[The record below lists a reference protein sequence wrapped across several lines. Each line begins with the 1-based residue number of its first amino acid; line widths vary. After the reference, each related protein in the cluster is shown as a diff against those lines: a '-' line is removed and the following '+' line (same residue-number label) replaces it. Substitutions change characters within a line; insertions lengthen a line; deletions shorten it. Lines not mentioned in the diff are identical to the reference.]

1 MKLAAL
7 RSLADVIRLM
17 LDKET
22 HARRPIVAGV
32 LVEALTS
39 AFMLLG
45 PIALKLAVDEMARPR
60 FDAAKASVDIALFAV
75 LWSASAISSIAL
87 LAYTGR
93 IVHAVSNALLR
104 RALHAQLPA
113 LASRAS
119 SDSGYVQGLL
129 ERLPYSLQVIIE
141 GVLWKIVPVAI
152 QLAVALVLIA
162 LLVPLRYA
170 AILFAVL
177 AAYFV
182 FSHLSAEQ
190 YEKSAA
196 TTNEAAGA
204 LSAALGDVLANA
216 PRVVYNGAL
225 AREIDY
231 VGARAGARLDVDWR
245 RSWLLTRAAACQYGI
260 IALGMAAMFVLCVR
274 DIAAGRI
281 TLGDF
286 MLLQTYV
293 LQFALPLGA
302 YGFVLRQ
309 AGAALANV
317 REALD
322 IAPRPAPAAAIGAAP
337 PPGRSG
343 APIAVR
349 RLAFRR
355 LAFRRADRFAIEPMS
370 FDLPAGSYTAIV
382 GHNGSGKSTLAKI
395 IAGRLAPDEGVVAYG
410 DVDLYRVASDARH
423 RFALYVPQDVALL
436 NRSLREN
443 VRYYPSTLTDDDAA
457 RLLERLAFH
466 KDGRPIDLDG
476 EVGEGG
482 ARLSG
487 GQVQKVELVRLMG
500 VDVPAI
506 VLDETTSGLDPHS
519 DALGIAM
526 LRERL
531 GQRTTLVLI
540 THRIANVEAADQ
552 VLFLSGGRL
561 VAAGPHR
568 RLVDTCDEYRAFW
581 RRQPEPADAKA

>member
-355 LAFRRADRFAIEPMS
+355 ADRFAIEPMS

-395 IAGRLAPDEGVVAYG
+395 VAGRLAPDEGVVAYG
-410 DVDLYRVASDARH
+410 DVDLYHVASDARH

>member
-60 FDAAKASVDIALFAV
+60 FDAAKASVDIAL
-75 LWSASAISSIAL
+75 

-129 ERLPYSLQVIIE
+129 ERLPSSLQVIIE

-355 LAFRRADRFAIEPMS
+355 ADRFAIEPMS

-395 IAGRLAPDEGVVAYG
+395 VAGRLAPDEGVVAYG

>member
-17 LDKET
+17 LDKDT

-245 RSWLLTRAAACQYGI
+245 RLRLLARAAACQYGI

-355 LAFRRADRFAIEPMS
+355 ADRFAIEPMS

-395 IAGRLAPDEGVVAYG
+395 VAGRLAPDEGVVAYG

>member
-355 LAFRRADRFAIEPMS
+355 ADRFAIEPLS

-395 IAGRLAPDEGVVAYG
+395 VAGRLAPDEGVVAYG

-443 VRYYPSTLTDDDAA
+443 VRYYPSTLTDDDAT

>member
-322 IAPRPAPAAAIGAAP
+322 IAPRPAPAAAAIGAAP

-343 APIAVR
+343 APIAV
-349 RLAFRR
+349 RR

>member
-1 MKLAAL
+1 
-7 RSLADVIRLM
+7 M

-355 LAFRRADRFAIEPMS
+355 ADRFAIEPMS

-395 IAGRLAPDEGVVAYG
+395 VAGRLAPDEGVVAYG

>member
-260 IALGMAAMFVLCVR
+260 IALGMAVMFVLCVR

-322 IAPRPAPAAAIGAAP
+322 IAPRPAPAAAIGAVP

-343 APIAVR
+343 APIAV
-349 RLAFRR
+349 RR

-395 IAGRLAPDEGVVAYG
+395 VAGRLAPDEGVVAYG

>member
-45 PIALKLAVDEMARPR
+45 PIGLKLAVDEMARPR

-343 APIAVR
+343 APIAG
-349 RLAFRR
+349 RR

-395 IAGRLAPDEGVVAYG
+395 IAGRLAPDEGVVTYG

>member
-60 FDAAKASVDIALFAV
+60 FDAAKASVDIVLFAV

-355 LAFRRADRFAIEPMS
+355 ADRFAIEPMS
-370 FDLPAGSYTAIV
+370 FDLPAGSCTAIV

>member
-7 RSLADVIRLM
+7 RSLADVVRLM

-22 HARRPIVAGV
+22 NARKLIVAGV
-32 LVEALTS
+32 LIEALTS

-45 PIALKLAVDEMARPR
+45 PVTLKLAVDELSRPH
-60 FDAAKASVDIALFAV
+60 FDTVKASVDIVLFAV
-75 LWSASAISSIAL
+75 LWSASAISSIVL

-93 IVHAVSNALLR
+93 IVNAASNALLR
-104 RALHAQLPA
+104 RALRAQLPA
-113 LASRAS
+113 LAGRACA
-119 SDSGYVQGLL
+119 DSGYVQGLL
-129 ERLPYSLQVIIE
+129 ERLPYSLQVIVE
-141 GVLWKIVPVAI
+141 GVLWKITPVVI
-152 QLAVALVLIA
+152 QLAVAFALIS
-162 LLVPLRYA
+162 LLMPLRYA

-177 AAYFV
+177 AAYFL
-182 FSHLSAEQ
+182 FSHFSAEQ

-216 PRVVYNGAL
+216 PRVVYNGAVP
-225 AREIDY
+225 REIDY
-231 VGARAGARLDVDWR
+231 VAARAGARLDVNWR
-245 RSWLLTRAAACQYGI
+245 RSWLLTRAAVYQYGI

-274 DIAAGRI
+274 DIAAARI

-317 REALD
+317 REALE
-322 IAPRPAPAAAIGAAP
+322 IAPRAPAAGAARAQ
-337 PPGRSG
+337 PGGS
-343 APIAVR
+343 AAHIAV
-349 RLAFRR
+349 RR
-355 LAFRRADRFAIEPMS
+355 LAFRRADRFAIEPLS

-395 IAGRLAPDEGVVAYG
+395 VAGLLPPDDGVVAYDG
-410 DVDLYRVASDARH
+410 VDLYGVDDAARSG
-423 RFALYVPQDVALL
+423 FALYVPQDVALF
-436 NRSLREN
+436 NRPLREN
-443 VRYYPSTLTDDDAA
+443 VRYYPSTLTDDDAT

-466 KDGRPIDLDG
+466 KDGRRIDLDG

-531 GQRTTLVLI
+531 RGRTTLVLI

-552 VLFLSGGRL
+552 VLFLSAGRL

-568 RLVDTCDEYRAFW
+568 RLIDTCDEYRTFW
-581 RRQPEPADAKA
+581 RRQPEPAVSNA

>member
-260 IALGMAAMFVLCVR
+260 IALGMVAMFVLCVR

-322 IAPRPAPAAAIGAAP
+322 IAPRPAPAAAIGAVP

-343 APIAVR
+343 APIAV
-349 RLAFRR
+349 RR

-395 IAGRLAPDEGVVAYG
+395 VAGRLAPDEGVVAYG

>member
-343 APIAVR
+343 APIAGPR
-349 RLAFRR
+349 RAV
-355 LAFRRADRFAIEPMS
+355 RRADRVAIEPMS

-395 IAGRLAPDEGVVAYG
+395 VAGRLAPDEGVVAYG

>member
-17 LDKET
+17 LDKDT

-322 IAPRPAPAAAIGAAP
+322 IAPRPAPAAAIGAVP

-343 APIAVR
+343 APIAV
-349 RLAFRR
+349 RR

>member
-45 PIALKLAVDEMARPR
+45 PIALKLAVDKMARPR

-322 IAPRPAPAAAIGAAP
+322 IAPRPAPAAAIGAVP

-343 APIAVR
+343 APIAV
-349 RLAFRR
+349 RR

>member
-337 PPGRSG
+337 LPGRSG
-343 APIAVR
+343 APIAV
-349 RLAFRR
+349 RR

>member
-245 RSWLLTRAAACQYGI
+245 RSWLLTRAAAGQYGI

-343 APIAVR
+343 APIAV
-349 RLAFRR
+349 RR

>member
-170 AILFAVL
+170 AILFSVL

-355 LAFRRADRFAIEPMS
+355 ADRFAIEPMS

-395 IAGRLAPDEGVVAYG
+395 VAGRLAPDEGVVAYG

>member
-1 MKLAAL
+1 
-7 RSLADVIRLM
+7 M
-17 LDKET
+17 LDKDT

-355 LAFRRADRFAIEPMS
+355 ADRFAIEPMS

-395 IAGRLAPDEGVVAYG
+395 VAGRLAPDEGVVAYG

>member
-7 RSLADVIRLM
+7 RSLADVVRLM
-17 LDKET
+17 VDKET
-22 HARRPIVAGV
+22 KARKLIVAGV
-32 LVEALTS
+32 LIEALTS

-45 PIALKLAVDEMARPR
+45 PVALKLAVDEMSRAQ
-60 FDAAKASVDIALFAV
+60 FDAAKASVDVVLFAV
-75 LWSASAISSIAL
+75 LWSASAVSSVAL
-87 LAYTGR
+87 LAYTGK
-93 IVHAVSNALLR
+93 IVHATSNTLLR

-119 SDSGYVQGLL
+119 CDSGYVQGLL

-141 GVLWKIVPVAI
+141 GVLWKIAPVAI
-152 QLAVALVLIA
+152 QLVVAIVLIA

-190 YEKSAA
+190 YENSAA
-196 TTNEAAGA
+196 ATNEAAGA

-216 PRVVYNGAL
+216 PRVVYNGAVPQ
-225 AREIDY
+225 EIDY
-231 VGARAGARLDVDWR
+231 VATRAVARLDVDWR

-274 DIAAGRI
+274 DIAAHRI

-317 REALD
+317 REALA
-322 IAPRPAPAAAIGAAP
+322 IAPRAGGDGGDGARALAHPGGSAAH
-337 PPGRSG
+337 
-343 APIAVR
+343 IAVR
-349 RLAFRR
+349 RLAF
-355 LAFRRADRFAIEPMS
+355 ARAGRFSIEPMS

-395 IAGRLAPDEGVVAYG
+395 VAGLLPPDDGAVAYDG
-410 DVDLYRVASDARH
+410 VDLYSVGDDARR

-443 VRYYPSTLTDDDAA
+443 VRYHPSTLTDVDAT

-466 KDGRPIDLDG
+466 KDGRRVDLDG
-476 EVGEGG
+476 DVGEGG

-519 DALGIAM
+519 DTLGIAM

-531 GQRTTLVLI
+531 GKRTTLVLI

-568 RLVDTCDEYRAFW
+568 RLIDTCDEYRTFW
-581 RRQPEPADAKA
+581 RRQPEHADAKA

>member
-17 LDKET
+17 LDKDT

-337 PPGRSG
+337 PGRSG
-343 APIAVR
+343 APIAV
-349 RLAFRR
+349 RR

-395 IAGRLAPDEGVVAYG
+395 VAGRLAPDEGVVAYG

>member
-355 LAFRRADRFAIEPMS
+355 ADRFAIEPMS

>member
-60 FDAAKASVDIALFAV
+60 FDAAKASVD
-75 LWSASAISSIAL
+75 IAL

-355 LAFRRADRFAIEPMS
+355 ADRFAIEPMS

-395 IAGRLAPDEGVVAYG
+395 VAGRLAPDEGVVAYG

>member
-17 LDKET
+17 LDKDT

-190 YEKSAA
+190 YETSAA

-322 IAPRPAPAAAIGAAP
+322 IAPRPAPAAAIGAVP

-343 APIAVR
+343 APIAV
-349 RLAFRR
+349 RR

-395 IAGRLAPDEGVVAYG
+395 IAGRLAPDEGVVTYG

-443 VRYYPSTLTDDDAA
+443 VRYYPSTLTDDDAT

>member
-22 HARRPIVAGV
+22 HARKPIVAGV

-355 LAFRRADRFAIEPMS
+355 ADRFAIEPMS

>member
-204 LSAALGDVLANA
+204 LSAALGDVLANS

-322 IAPRPAPAAAIGAAP
+322 IAPRPAPAAAIGAVP

-343 APIAVR
+343 APIAV
-349 RLAFRR
+349 RR

>member
-322 IAPRPAPAAAIGAAP
+322 IAPRPAPAAAAISAAP

-343 APIAVR
+343 APIAV
-349 RLAFRR
+349 RR

>member
-60 FDAAKASVDIALFAV
+60 FDAAKASVDIVLFAV

-322 IAPRPAPAAAIGAAP
+322 IAPRPAPAAAIGAVP

-343 APIAVR
+343 APIAV
-349 RLAFRR
+349 RR

-443 VRYYPSTLTDDDAA
+443 VRYYPSTLTDDDAT

>member
-7 RSLADVIRLM
+7 RSLADVVRLM

-22 HARRPIVAGV
+22 NARKLIVAGV
-32 LVEALTS
+32 LIEALTS
-39 AFMLLG
+39 TFMLLG
-45 PIALKLAVDEMARPR
+45 PVTLKLAVDEMSHAH
-60 FDAAKASVDIALFAV
+60 FDAVKASVDIVLFAV
-75 LWSASAISSIAL
+75 LWSASAISSIVL

-93 IVHAVSNALLR
+93 IVNAVSNALLR

-113 LASRAS
+113 LAGRAS

-129 ERLPYSLQVIIE
+129 ERLPYSLQVIVE
-141 GVLWKIVPVAI
+141 GVLWKITPVVI
-152 QLAVALVLIA
+152 QLAIALVLIS

-177 AAYFV
+177 AAYFL

-196 TTNEAAGA
+196 ATSEAAGA
-204 LSAALGDVLANA
+204 LSTALGDVLANA
-216 PRVVYNGAL
+216 PRVVYNGAVQ
-225 AREIDY
+225 REIDY
-231 VGARAGARLDVDWR
+231 VAARAGARLDVGWR
-245 RSWLLTRAAACQYGI
+245 RSWLLTRAAVYQYGI
-260 IALGMAAMFVLCVR
+260 IAFGMAAMFVLCVR

-317 REALD
+317 REALE
-322 IAPRPAPAAAIGAAP
+322 IAPRATAAEALRP
-337 PPGRSG
+337 PPGGS
-343 APIAVR
+343 AAHVAV
-349 RLAFRR
+349 RR

-395 IAGRLAPDEGVVAYG
+395 VAGLLPPDDGVVAYD
-410 DVDLYRVASDARH
+410 DVDLYGVDDTARSG
-423 RFALYVPQDVALL
+423 FALYVPQDVALF
-436 NRSLREN
+436 NRPLREN
-443 VRYYPSTLTDDDAA
+443 VRYYPSTLTDDDAT

-466 KDGRPIDLDG
+466 KDGRPIDLDSD
-476 EVGEGG
+476 VGEGG

-506 VLDETTSGLDPHS
+506 VLDETTSGLDPQS

-531 GQRTTLVLI
+531 CRRTTLVLI
-540 THRIANVEAADQ
+540 THRLANVEAADQ
-552 VLFLSGGRL
+552 VLFLSAGRL

-568 RLVDTCDEYRAFW
+568 RLIDTCDEYRTFW
-581 RRQPEPADAKA
+581 RRQPEPAVSNA

>member
-17 LDKET
+17 LDKDT

-355 LAFRRADRFAIEPMS
+355 ADRFAIEPLS

>member
-7 RSLADVIRLM
+7 RSLADVVRLM
-17 LDKET
+17 VDYET
-22 HARRPIVAGV
+22 RARKLIVAGV
-32 LVEALTS
+32 LIEALTS

-45 PIALKLAVDEMARPR
+45 PVTLKLAVDEMSRAQ
-60 FDAAKASVDIALFAV
+60 FDATKASVYIVLFAV

-93 IVHAVSNALLR
+93 IVHATSNMLLR

-113 LASRAS
+113 LAGRAS

-141 GVLWKIVPVAI
+141 GVLWKITPVALQI
-152 QLAVALVLIA
+152 VVALVLIA

-182 FSHLSAEQ
+182 FSHLSAER
-190 YEKSAA
+190 YETSAA
-196 TTNEAAGA
+196 ATNEAAGA

-216 PRVVYNGAL
+216 PRVVYNGAVPQ
-225 AREIDY
+225 EIDY
-231 VGARAGARLDVDWR
+231 VAARAIARLDVDWR
-245 RSWLLTRAAACQYGI
+245 RSWLLTRAAAYQYGI

-274 DIAAGRI
+274 DIAAHRI

-317 REALD
+317 REALA
-322 IAPRPAPAAAIGAAP
+322 IAPRENRGDSGAVAAP
-337 PPGRSG
+337 RPGSS
-343 APIAVR
+343 AAHIAVR
-349 RLAFRR
+349 RLA
-355 LAFRRADRFAIEPMS
+355 LARAGRFAIEPMS

-395 IAGRLAPDEGVVAYG
+395 VAGLLPPDAGVVAYSG
-410 DVDLYRVASDARH
+410 VDLYGIDDGARH
-423 RFALYVPQDVALL
+423 RFALYVPQNVALL

-443 VRYYPSTLTDDDAA
+443 VRYHPSTLADDDAI
-457 RLLERLAFH
+457 RLLERLTFH
-466 KDGRPIDLDG
+466 DDGQRIDLDG
-476 EVGEGG
+476 DVGEGG

-519 DALGIAM
+519 DTLGIAM

-531 GQRTTLVLI
+531 GKRTTLVLI

-552 VLFLSGGRL
+552 VLFLAGGRL

-568 RLVDTCDEYRAFW
+568 RLADTCDEYRAFW
-581 RRQPEPADAKA
+581 RRQPEHADAKA

>member
-17 LDKET
+17 LDKDT

-355 LAFRRADRFAIEPMS
+355 ADRFAIEPMS

-500 VDVPAI
+500 VDVSAI

>member
-355 LAFRRADRFAIEPMS
+355 ADRFAIEPMS

-395 IAGRLAPDEGVVAYG
+395 VAGRLAPDEGVVAYG

-457 RLLERLAFH
+457 RLLERFAFH

>member
-17 LDKET
+17 LDKDT

-355 LAFRRADRFAIEPMS
+355 GDRFAIEPMS

>member
-322 IAPRPAPAAAIGAAP
+322 IAPRPAPAAAIGA
-337 PPGRSG
+337 
-343 APIAVR
+343 
-349 RLAFRR
+349 
-355 LAFRRADRFAIEPMS
+355 
-370 FDLPAGSYTAIV
+370 
-382 GHNGSGKSTLAKI
+382 
-395 IAGRLAPDEGVVAYG
+395 
-410 DVDLYRVASDARH
+410 
-423 RFALYVPQDVALL
+423 
-436 NRSLREN
+436 
-443 VRYYPSTLTDDDAA
+443 
-457 RLLERLAFH
+457 
-466 KDGRPIDLDG
+466 
-476 EVGEGG
+476 
-482 ARLSG
+482 
-487 GQVQKVELVRLMG
+487 
-500 VDVPAI
+500 
-506 VLDETTSGLDPHS
+506 
-519 DALGIAM
+519 
-526 LRERL
+526 
-531 GQRTTLVLI
+531 
-540 THRIANVEAADQ
+540 
-552 VLFLSGGRL
+552 
-561 VAAGPHR
+561 
-568 RLVDTCDEYRAFW
+568 
-581 RRQPEPADAKA
+581 

>member
-17 LDKET
+17 LDKDT

-355 LAFRRADRFAIEPMS
+355 ADRFAIEPMS

-443 VRYYPSTLTDDDAA
+443 VRYYPSTLTDDDAT

>member
-322 IAPRPAPAAAIGAAP
+322 IAPRPAPAAAIGAGP

-343 APIAVR
+343 APIAV
-349 RLAFRR
+349 RR

-395 IAGRLAPDEGVVAYG
+395 VAGRLAPDEGVVAYG

>member
-45 PIALKLAVDEMARPR
+45 PIALKFAVDEMARPR

-322 IAPRPAPAAAIGAAP
+322 IAPRPAPAAAIGAVP

-343 APIAVR
+343 APIAV
-349 RLAFRR
+349 RR

-395 IAGRLAPDEGVVAYG
+395 VAGRLAPDEGVVAYG

>member
-1 MKLAAL
+1 M
-7 RSLADVIRLM
+7 ADVIRLM
-17 LDKET
+17 LDKDT

-355 LAFRRADRFAIEPMS
+355 ADRFAIEPMS